1 MNLSNLFIIAQTKDE
16 KYQEIFSFSYLG
28 KRLFSPAE
36 KWYKL
41 LIMPEILE
49 EIDSSEGDI
58 SRLLKAWNEGD
69 ERARDQLIPMVHDDL
84 RGIARRQYERERRDH
99 TLQPTALVNELYLKL
114 VNQRRV
120 RWQNR
125 REFFAVSA
133 KLIRRILVDHARRR
147 RAAKRGSDGVR
158 ISFDE
163 ALGLPIVSDPTLIAL
178 DDAIE
183 DLEKVDPRG
192 ARVVELHVFGGLT
205 FEEIAEVL
213 GVARGTV
220 FRDWKHARLWL
231 RRYLNSE

>member
-1 MNLSNLFIIAQTKDE
+1 M
-16 KYQEIFSFSYLG
+16 G
-28 KRLFSPAE
+28 
-36 KWYKL
+36 
-41 LIMPEILE
+41 EILE
-49 EIDSSEGDI
+49 AESSEGDI
-58 SRLLKAWNEGD
+58 SRLLQSWNEGD
-69 ERARDQLIPMVHDDL
+69 SEARDRLIPLVIDDL
-84 RGIARRQYERERRDH
+84 RNIARRQYENERPDH
-99 TLQPTALVNELYLKL
+99 TLQPTALVNELYMKL
-114 VNQRRV
+114 VGQRRV

-147 RAAKRGSDGVR
+147 RAVKRGSDGVR

-183 DLEKVDPRG
+183 DLEKVDSRG
-192 ARVVELHVFGGLT
+192 ARVVELHAFGGLT
-205 FEEIAEVL
+205 FDEIADVL

-231 RRYLNSE
+231 RRYLDPE